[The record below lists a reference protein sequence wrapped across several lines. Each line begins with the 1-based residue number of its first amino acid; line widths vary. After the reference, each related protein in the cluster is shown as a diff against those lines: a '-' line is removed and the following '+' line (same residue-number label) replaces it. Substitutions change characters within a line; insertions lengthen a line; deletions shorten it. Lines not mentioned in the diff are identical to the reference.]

1 MEGEDLIQ
9 AAWKGPQA
17 TEHTRIPIG
26 KGVCGLAARTRE
38 VVNVTDVTKDPR
50 YMMCFPGTRS
60 EVVVRILGSHGVLGE
75 IDIDS
80 DAIAAFSVEDESF
93 LQAVAGELVRALE
106 FYTS

>member
-1 MEGEDLIQ
+1 MTGRVSHRDALDRIRAILRSESGVEESLREAVEALHETEMYYNWVGIYLLEGEDLIL

-50 YMMCFPGTRS
+50 YMMCFP
-60 EVVVRILGSHGVLGE
+60 
-75 IDIDS
+75 
-80 DAIAAFSVEDESF
+80 
-93 LQAVAGELVRALE
+93 
-106 FYTS
+106 

>member
-26 KGVCGLAARTRE
+26 KGVCGLAALTRE

-60 EVVVRILGSHGVLGE
+60 EIMVPILGSHGLLGQ
-75 IDIDS
+75 ID
-80 DAIAAFSVEDESF
+80 
-93 LQAVAGELVRALE
+93 
-106 FYTS
+106 